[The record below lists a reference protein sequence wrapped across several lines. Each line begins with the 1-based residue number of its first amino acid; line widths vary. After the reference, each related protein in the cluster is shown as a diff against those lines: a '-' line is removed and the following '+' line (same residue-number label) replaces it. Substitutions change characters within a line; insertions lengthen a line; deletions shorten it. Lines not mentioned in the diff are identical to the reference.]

1 MYEVLDKDTIK
12 IEILKSCHI
21 YRWQNAVMLQKVT
34 SRRSSS
40 VYPLQI
46 ENGLSVAYASGFVH
60 LHEDRIELQNR
71 VWTFP
76 RMVYERRIEEGVD
89 HHNIG
94 ALQVFL
100 GHVQCGLG
108 R

>member
-1 MYEVLDKDTIK
+1 
-12 IEILKSCHI
+12 
-21 YRWQNAVMLQKVT
+21 MLQKVT
-34 SRRSSS
+34 SRRSFS

-76 RMVYERRIEEGVD
+76 KMVYEQRMEKGVD
-89 HHNIG
+89 HNIG

-100 GHVQCGLG
+100 GHIQRGLG

>member
-1 MYEVLDKDTIK
+1 
-12 IEILKSCHI
+12 
-21 YRWQNAVMLQKVT
+21 MLQKVT

-76 RMVYERRIEEGVD
+76 KMVYERRIEEGVD